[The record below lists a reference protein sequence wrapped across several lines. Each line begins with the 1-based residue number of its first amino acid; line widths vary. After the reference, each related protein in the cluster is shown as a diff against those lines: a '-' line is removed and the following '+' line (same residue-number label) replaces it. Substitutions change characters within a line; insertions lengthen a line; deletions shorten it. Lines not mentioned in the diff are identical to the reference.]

1 MADLRARFVEDYAG
15 GLLNVARQELS
26 STGEVLAQDG
36 FVDNFTLF
44 VEDGRGVK
52 SGLRLGSG
60 LAECVDPTTETG
72 LLNVRTADRTYA
84 KVRDLKTFA
93 TALASAQGALS
104 ESVADAITSVENAF
118 DSLELSL
125 QSLQNQ
131 FTLYSDTTSSQ
142 IGEINTN
149 LNSFQS
155 SISQI
160 NTDLSSVT
168 SRVLSVEQTIES
180 KKIKTEEEVVNVLTP
195 VLANDAYSDI
205 DISMS
210 RYYALLRA
218 NTNTQAWVS
227 IYTSSNARAQDSR
240 TSSSSPGEGVVL
252 DLVTSTGNLVKQ
264 LAPALVGYSTSDTVF
279 LRLRNKSGGLS
290 KIGCELRFISI

>member
-52 SGLRLGSG
+52 SGLRLGSS

-104 ESVADAITSVENAF
+104 ESVADAITNVENAF

-142 IGEINTN
+142 IGGINTN
-149 LNSFQS
+149 LDSFQGSIDQIDTNLS
-155 SISQI
+155 SI
-160 NTDLSSVT
+160 T
-168 SRVLSVEQTIES
+168 SRVLSLEQIIES
-180 KKIKTEEEVVNVLTP
+180 NKIKTEENVVNVLTP

-210 RYYALLRA
+210 KYYALLRA
-218 NTNTQAWVS
+218 NTNTPAWVS
-227 IYTSSNARAQDSR
+227 IYTSSNARSQDSR
-240 TSSSSPGEGVVL
+240 TSSSSTSEGVVL

-290 KIGCELRFISI
+290 KIGCELRFIPI